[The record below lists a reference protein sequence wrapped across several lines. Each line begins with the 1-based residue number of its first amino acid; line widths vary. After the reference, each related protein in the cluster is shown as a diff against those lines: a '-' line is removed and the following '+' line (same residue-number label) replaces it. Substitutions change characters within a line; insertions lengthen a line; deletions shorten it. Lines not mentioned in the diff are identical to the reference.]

1 MAARTLTTPRY
12 TVAERQGLGLWAI
25 LEDGRE
31 IAFSVS
37 PVFAIFLATAANAF
51 RAALC
56 WRVAGRLN

>member
-1 MAARTLTTPRY
+1 MAARTVTTVRY
-12 TVAERQGLGLWAI
+12 TVIQRPELGLWAI
-25 LEDGRE
+25 LEDGHE